1 MNIITFILIGLCAG
15 WIAGN
20 LVDGHGRGAI
30 GNIVIGILG
39 AFLGGFIFDVVNVR
53 AYGFWGNVAM
63 SVVGAVTLLVVLGV
77 IYRPSRKD

>member
-1 MNIITFILIGLCAG
+1 MNIVTFLVIGLCAG

-39 AFLGGFIFDVVNVR
+39 AFIGGFIFDMVGVH
-53 AYGFWGNVAM
+53 AYGFWGSIAM
-63 SVVGAVTLLVVLGV
+63 SAVGAVTLLVVLGAV
-77 IYRPSRKD
+77 YRPRKD